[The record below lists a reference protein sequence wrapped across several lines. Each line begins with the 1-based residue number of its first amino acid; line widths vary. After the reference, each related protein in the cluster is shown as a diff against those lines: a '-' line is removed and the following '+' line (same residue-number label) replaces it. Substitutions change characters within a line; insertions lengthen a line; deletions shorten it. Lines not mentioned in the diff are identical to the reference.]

1 MIPHFLAIF
10 NRLCLILDDR
20 KLDNLRFSCNHK
32 SSVFLKGEKIMVNVR
47 IDESLKERCPEAA
60 LGLLQCKVEV
70 APDPEEFLAMLNGK
84 IAELSEVEL
93 SQANKRD
100 KIQSTRKAY
109 KALGK
114 EPNRYRSSAEAMC
127 RRIAKERGLYY
138 INNVVDINNYLSIKS
153 GYSMGTYNL
162 AQTKGDITWMRAP
175 EGTAYRGIGKDVLN
189 IEFLP
194 VLFDEEG
201 PFGNPTSDND
211 RTMITDETKD
221 LLLVYYAF
229 DGDADLPALLEE
241 AKDLLKKYAGGIGFE
256 IKILK

>member
-1 MIPHFLAIF
+1 
-10 NRLCLILDDR
+10 
-20 KLDNLRFSCNHK
+20 
-32 SSVFLKGEKIMVNVR
+32 MVNVR
-47 IDESLKERCPEAA
+47 IDESLKERCPDAA

-70 APDPEEFLAMLNGK
+70 YPDPEEFLALLNGK
-84 IAELSEVEL
+84 IAEHSEVEL

-153 GYSMGTYNL
+153 GYSMGTYDL

-194 VLFDEEG
+194 VMFDEEG

-211 RTMITDETKD
+211 RTMITDATKD

-229 DGDADLPALLEE
+229 DGDADLQGLLDEAKELLE
-241 AKDLLKKYAGGIGFE
+241 KYADGKDFE
-256 IKILK
+256 LKILK

>member
-1 MIPHFLAIF
+1 
-10 NRLCLILDDR
+10 
-20 KLDNLRFSCNHK
+20 
-32 SSVFLKGEKIMVNVR
+32 MVNVS
-47 IDESLKERCPEAA
+47 IDGSLKERCPDAA
-60 LGLLQCKVEV
+60 LGLLQCKVAV
-70 APDPEEFLAMLNGK
+70 AADPAEFLALLNEK

-93 SQANKRD
+93 SQANKRE

-153 GYSMGTYNL
+153 GYSMGTYDL
-162 AQTKGDITWMRAP
+162 EKTKGEIVWKRAP

-194 VLFDEEG
+194 VLFDAEG

-211 RTMITDETKD
+211 RTMITDTTKD
-221 LLLVYYAF
+221 LLLVYYTF
-229 DGDADLPALLEE
+229 DGDGDLPALLEE
-241 AKDLLKKYAGGIGFE
+241 AKELLEKYAGGSAFE
-256 IKILK
+256 TKILV

>member
-1 MIPHFLAIF
+1 
-10 NRLCLILDDR
+10 
-20 KLDNLRFSCNHK
+20 
-32 SSVFLKGEKIMVNVR
+32 MVNVR

-153 GYSMGTYNL
+153 GYSMGTYDL
-162 AQTKGDITWMRAP
+162 ARTKGGITWMRAP

-194 VLFDEEG
+194 VLFDAEG

-211 RTMITDETKD
+211 RTMITEKTKD
-221 LLLVYYAF
+221 LLLVHYAF
-229 DGDADLPALLEE
+229 DGDADLPGLLEE
-241 AKDLLKKYAGGIGFE
+241 AKDLLEKYAGGRDFE
-256 IKILK
+256 TKILK